1 MSYKESLFSLAGK
14 ESKMPRG
21 VLLIVVLLT
30 IFTSGIAEPISH
42 SNTSADPDFKG
53 MFNGNA
59 PAGPVSK
66 QPVRSLLYAGAE
78 TKIYA
83 RLMPFFGA
91 KGHVDVGYDSA
102 DPEKVQRQVEDMI
115 SRGIDGAILDWYGQR
130 MK

>member
-83 RLMPFFGA
+83 RLMPFSEPKA
-91 KGHVDVGYDSA
+91 TSMS
-102 DPEKVQRQVEDMI
+102 DMI
-115 SRGIDGAILDWYGQR
+115 LRILRRSKD
-130 MK
+130 K